1 MMNTMFFA
9 LDFTKRTE
17 RKNNINQKF
26 GNVEAFSE
34 TANPPAN
41 KVARWV
47 KSEKPCRQSQSPR
60 TGKGSSM
67 EV

>member
-1 MMNTMFFA
+1 MNMDIRLFVSE
-9 LDFTKRTE
+9 FTKKME
-17 RKNNINQKF
+17 RKTKNF

>member
-1 MMNTMFFA
+1 MSMDIKLFA
-9 LDFTKRTE
+9 SEFIKIIDDK
-17 RKNNINQKF
+17 IIF